1 MADEKNL
8 NEEIKTEEEK
18 EVAPEVQEE
27 PKVEEAPIDAPV
39 ENKEE
44 EQKQEEAP
52 ATPDAPKDEAPTII
66 DNTAEPPVAPIQ
78 ELPRTAK
85 LKEPMSKQKKIAII
99 VISVVAFIALFSVVF
114 FPLYFCYIQG
124 RIHVYDAS
132 DFVPQDGKRFV
143 LEKDIVVD
151 ADLDLSSSTC
161 SIDLQGH
168 NLTVNGT
175 LTIGKNDTT
184 IQVGTLKKGDYTQK
198 GILKV
203 GALNVNGESGSLNIA
218 SSLIVSTALNVNA
231 KSVNLNTVTL
241 TGGANITAE
250 SFVVNGP
257 FAVSSDTT
265 TLVLT
270 NCAQA
275 TFNDEVGANI
285 FTINDSNVV
294 LNAKVKANNL
304 VLNDNS
310 SLICRGEVKS
320 VSGGKKV
327 AMMKGHN
334 CPTYENVNIL
344 AIYDAFN
351 DTYTAT
357 NCAKI
362 VYLETLPTPVDFFV
376 KEESGIFQAT
386 CAKVDLSDSVSYKFY
401 FDNTLVD
408 IAYYINPNTINITSM
423 LTNAGAAT
431 HKLQAY
437 ALGNYDFSTL
447 ETQTLENGQTL
458 YLDCETP
465 ATLDYSYTIKLA
477 TPRNVNTDN
486 QELNAY
492 IKFDLVEFADYYVVT
507 IDKETKVVLTG
518 LTKDDFIKDH
528 ADIASQYGNNV
539 VQYAYNTDFGQYAAP
554 LTSQLSALGFH
565 SLRLV
570 ACSFAS
576 EIETSKEVMTSY
588 KTTKQIVLV
597 ESDVTAASKQNN
609 DGTYTNTVS
618 IANCEDGKVFV
629 ITIDGKDIRISNSK
643 TYTFITDSS
652 MVGEKVTVKAEA
664 YGYYTESA
672 SQTVDF
678 QA

>member
-8 NEEIKTEEEK
+8 NEEIKSEEEK

-27 PKVEEAPIDAPV
+27 PKVEETPIDTPV

-52 ATPDAPKDEAPTII
+52 SIPDAPKDEAPTII

-85 LKEPMSKQKKIAII
+85 LKEPMSKKKKIAII

-198 GILKV
+198 GLLKV
-203 GALNVNGESGSLNIA
+203 GTLNVTSETGALDIA
-218 SSLIVSTALNVNA
+218 SSLIVSSALNVNA

-357 NCAKI
+357 NCTKI

-376 KEESGIFQAT
+376 SEEGGVFQAI
-386 CAKVDLSDSVSYKFY
+386 CAKVDKYDAIKYRFFFDAKQYDDSIYNY
-401 FDNTLVD
+401 VD
-408 IAYYINPNTINITSM
+408 ITGDLKA
-423 LTNAGAAT
+423 AGAAT

-437 ALGNYDFSTL
+437 ALGNYDFATL

-465 ATLDYSYTIKLA
+465 ATLDYSYTLKLSTPTKVA
-477 TPRNVNTDN
+477 TRDY
-486 QELNAY
+486 ELNAY
-492 IKFDLVEFADYYVVT
+492 IEFDSVEFADYYVVT
-507 IDKETKVVLTG
+507 IDKETKVVLTN
-518 LTKDDFIKDH
+518 LTRDEFIATH

-539 VQYAYNTDFGQYAAP
+539 VQYTSQFGHNAAP
-554 LTSQLSALGFH
+554 ITSQLSALGFH

-576 EIETSKEVMTSY
+576 EIETSKEAMTSY
-588 KTTKQIVLV
+588 KTTKQILLV
-597 ESDVTAASKQNN
+597 ESDVTATSKQNN

-629 ITIDGKDIRISNSK
+629 ITIGGKDIRISNSK
-643 TYTFITDSS
+643 TYTFITETS

>member
-27 PKVEEAPIDAPV
+27 PTVEEAPIDTPV

-52 ATPDAPKDEAPTII
+52 SIPDAPKDEAPTII

-198 GILKV
+198 GLLKV
-203 GALNVNGESGSLNIA
+203 GTLNVNGESGALNIA
-218 SSLIVSTALNVNA
+218 SSLIVSSALNVNA

-241 TGGANITAE
+241 TGGATITAE

-265 TLVLT
+265 TLTLN

-275 TFNDEVGANI
+275 IFNDEVGANVI
-285 FTINDSNVV
+285 SINDSNVV

-304 VLNDNS
+304 VLNDAS
-310 SLICRGEVKS
+310 SLVCHGEVKS
-320 VSGGKKV
+320 INGGKKV

-376 KEESGIFQAT
+376 SEEGGVFQAI
-386 CAKVDLSDSVSYKFY
+386 CAKVDKYDAIKYRFFLDAKQYEDSIYNY
-401 FDNTLVD
+401 VD
-408 IAYYINPNTINITSM
+408 ITSD
-423 LTNAGAAT
+423 LKAAGAAT

-437 ALGNYDFSTL
+437 ALGNYDFATL

-465 ATLDYSYTIKLA
+465 ATLDYSYTLKLS
-477 TPRNVNTDN
+477 TPTKVSTRDY
-486 QELNAY
+486 ELNAY
-492 IKFDLVEFADYYVVT
+492 IEFDSVEFADYYVVT
-507 IDKETKVVLTG
+507 IDKDTKVVLTN
-518 LTKDDFIKDH
+518 LTRDEFL
-528 ADIASQYGNNV
+528 AQYASIASQYGNNV
-539 VQYAYNTDFGQYAAP
+539 VQYTSQFGHNAAP

-576 EIETSKEVMTSY
+576 EIETSKEAMTSY

-597 ESDVTAASKQNN
+597 DSNVTATSKQNN